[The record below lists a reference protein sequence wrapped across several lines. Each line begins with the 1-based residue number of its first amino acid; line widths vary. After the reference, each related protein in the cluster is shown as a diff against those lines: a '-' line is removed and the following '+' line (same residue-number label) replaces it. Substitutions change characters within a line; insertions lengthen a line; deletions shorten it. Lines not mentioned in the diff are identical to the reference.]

1 MEPHSVVDGKGT
13 VGPSLLYDITSTGC
27 NITWVG
33 PQRYVGGAA
42 TLRGWGCN
50 VMLVGL
56 QHCGLGYIMI
66 VNKLVPLGPKCSP
79 VPC

>member
-1 MEPHSVVDGKGT
+1 MVDGKGT
-13 VGPSLLYDITSTGC
+13 AGPSLLYDITSTGC
-27 NITWVG
+27 NVMWVG
-33 PQRYVGGAA
+33 LHATSRYVG
-42 TLRGWGCN
+42 
-50 VMLVGL
+50 GL

>member
-1 MEPHSVVDGKGT
+1 MVDGKGT

-27 NITWVG
+27 NVTW
-33 PQRYVGGAA
+33 
-42 TLRGWGCN
+42 
-50 VMLVGL
+50 VGL